1 MVKKSLAPAE
11 PFPVAPSESPWLGRG
26 LAIGATVVVVIM
38 GVGYISGALSDAV
51 VGLVLAAVVGIA
63 ASGRA
68 TATLLD
74 YAGTPATRAGVLVFA
89 ALTVALAVVPIALT
103 IYPGTP
109 VAAGVLDSPGDTL
122 PLPESVSG
130 PVRVFVHGAI
140 SVAGSTTVEFELG
153 GFTGPVD
160 GKLQRTVSTARV
172 GRSGSSQQA
181 TERNSEFLD
190 ARLASGAHAL
200 KLERVD
206 GPVAGGLD
214 VRVYNDRF
222 PLWLDVAVAALTL
235 IGIALLGVRLG
246 VGTDTLVAAGVAV
259 AFGAVGHEFVT
270 PDSIVRPL
278 VGAAIVAAV
287 VGGAAGGALAWA
299 ARKLLAPPART
310 ARA

>member
-1 MVKKSLAPAE
+1 MAKKSLAQAE
-11 PFPVAPSESPWLGRG
+11 PLPAAPSDSPWLGRG
-26 LAIGATVVVVIM
+26 LAIAAVVVVIIM

-51 VGLVLAAVVGIA
+51 VGVVLAAVVGIA

-68 TATLLD
+68 TSSLLD

-89 ALTVALAVVPIALT
+89 AVTVALAVVPIALT

-109 VAAGVLDSPGDTL
+109 LAAGVLDSPGDTL
-122 PLPESVSG
+122 TLPESLSG
-130 PVRVFVHGAI
+130 PVRVFVHGAL
-140 SVAGSTTVEFELG
+140 STAGSTTVEFELS
-153 GFTGPVD
+153 GFTGPVE
-160 GKLQRTVSTARV
+160 GKLQRTVSTGRV
-172 GRSGSSQQA
+172 GRRGVTQQA

-190 ARLASGAHAL
+190 ARLASGLHAL

-206 GPVAGGLD
+206 GPLSGGLD
-214 VRVYNDRF
+214 VRVYGDRF
-222 PLWLDVAVAALTL
+222 PLWLDVVVAVVAL

-278 VGAAIVAAV
+278 IGAAIVAAV
-287 VGGAAGGALAWA
+287 VGGAAGGILAWV
-299 ARKLLAPPART
+299 ARKLLPPR
-310 ARA
+310 ARAARA